1 MASPGR
7 LKLMLRSHSSSKSMD
22 PNNLDRNIRPSNIV
36 LVVGPE
42 RRDREEDRMKMLG
55 RVALVAAVA
64 VLVASGFAFAAE
76 KGMAQGKVT
85 AVSEKAVTVA
95 GPNGALLTFEVTQ
108 GARVYGEG
116 ASHKSRALV
125 SSGKP
130 TTLENF
136 VRQGQ
141 SVSVQYQEKGGRL
154 YLTQLRV
161 L

>member
-1 MASPGR
+1 
-7 LKLMLRSHSSSKSMD
+7 
-22 PNNLDRNIRPSNIV
+22 
-36 LVVGPE
+36 
-42 RRDREEDRMKMLG
+42 MKMLG

-64 VLVASGFAFAAE
+64 VLVVSGFAFAAE
-76 KGMAQGKVT
+76 KGVAQGRVT
-85 AVSEKAVTVA
+85 AVSATTVTVS
-95 GPNGALLTFEVTQ
+95 GTNGALLTFEVTQ

-125 SSGKP
+125 SNGKL
-130 TTLENF
+130 TTMDNF

-141 SVSVQYQEKGGRL
+141 FVTVQYKEKGGTL